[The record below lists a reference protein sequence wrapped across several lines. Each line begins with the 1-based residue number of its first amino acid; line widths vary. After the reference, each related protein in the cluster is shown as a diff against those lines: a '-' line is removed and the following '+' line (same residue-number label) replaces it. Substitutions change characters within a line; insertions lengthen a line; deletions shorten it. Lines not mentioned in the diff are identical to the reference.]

1 MRKTYLSFE
10 KLLIF
15 IIKKTVKVNNNIKQK
30 KKICQQ
36 KYL

>member
-1 MRKTYLSFE
+1 MSKRYLSFG
-10 KLLIF
+10 KTVIF

-36 KYL
+36 KYS